1 MRFWQ
6 RWFVQFGVGIVIAG
20 LVVSA
25 CSPAPGGGSTAAS
38 GSDPALAQGT
48 SPEWDAIVEAATKEG
63 EVVWSTTS
71 ADDWIDSAA
80 AEFQRVYGIKPILS
94 YTRPPDFNARYEAEL
109 AAGKQSVDIR
119 GAGTVTSRTL
129 DSRGLSESF
138 GTLPV
143 LSEPPSSWRINPFE
157 DVEAGKGNNVFYG
170 VWGHLFVAN
179 NELCPPENC
188 PKSYKDLAD
197 PRFRG
202 LILLDEPL
210 PGGSAGTKFT
220 SYTYLEYGEEYLRD
234 VAANVVAVSRVSAEA
249 PKQVARGE
257 FPLYVSVPSPPSE
270 LFALPKPYP
279 FRLIV
284 PEDGMMSSSGSISLL
299 KQAPHPNAAKV
310 LTNFLLSKTGQQ
322 AIANI
327 PGGPFIRKD
336 VTPVDPDLVILSDK
350 LFPGHPD
357 KFEFAPLQAQYSPIM
372 IKYLKERGLM

>member
-1 MRFWQ
+1 M
-6 RWFVQFGVGIVIAG
+6 
-20 LVVSA
+20 
-25 CSPAPGGGSTAAS
+25 
-38 GSDPALAQGT
+38 
-48 SPEWDAIVEAATKEG
+48 
-63 EVVWSTTS
+63 
-71 ADDWIDSAA
+71 
-80 AEFQRVYGIKPILS
+80 
-94 YTRPPDFNARYEAEL
+94 
-109 AAGKQSVDIR
+109 
-119 GAGTVTSRTL
+119 
-129 DSRGLSESF
+129 
-138 GTLPV
+138 
-143 LSEPPSSWRINPFE
+143 SEPATTWRIDPFE
-157 DVEAGKGNNVFYG
+157 DLKSGNGHNVFYG

-179 NELCPPENC
+179 NQLCAPENC

-202 LILLDEPL
+202 MILLDEPL

-220 SYTYLEYGEEYLRD
+220 AYTYLEYGEEYLRD
-234 VAANVVAVSRVSAEA
+234 VALNVAAVSRVSAEA

-257 FPLYVSVPSPPSE
+257 FALYVSVPNPPSE

-322 AIANI
+322 AIANV

-336 VTPVDPDLVILSDK
+336 VTPVEPDLVILSDR

-357 KFEFAPLQAQYSPIM
+357 QFDFAPKQGQISPIM
-372 IKYLKERGLM
+372 IKYLKERGLL